1 MYNLII
7 SGVLAVVAFL
17 VVGLAAGFQ
26 YWWGGL
32 LAALLVFLGSFLLI
46 ARYVT
51 KQLEAIMEP
60 AMKDIQAQRFDKG
73 IRDLKEALKWAKW
86 QIYVESQINSAI
98 GMVYYVRREFSTAF
112 PYLEK
117 GFFKNWVTMG
127 MLAVT
132 YMKRNKN
139 DKMREV
145 FDKALLASPKESLL
159 YSLYAYC
166 LNETGETVKGC
177 EVLAKGLA
185 KLPGDENLK
194 QNLELLR
201 EGKKMKMKGY
211 GEMWLQFHLESLATL
226 QKQQMKQQ
234 MAAMGRRPRF
244 LRK

>member
-1 MYNLII
+1 MYNLLI
-7 SGVLAVVAFL
+7 SAAAALVAFFL
-17 VVGLAAGFQ
+17 VTLTAGFH

-32 LAALLVFLGSFLLI
+32 LAALLIFMGSFLLI
-46 ARYVT
+46 SRIVT
-51 KQLEAIMEP
+51 KKLEAIMEP

-73 IRDLKEALKWAKW
+73 IRDLKGALVYGKW

-98 GMVYYVRREFSTAF
+98 GMVYFVRREFTTAF

-132 YMKRNKN
+132 YMKRNKR
-139 DKMREV
+139 DLMRET
-145 FDKALLASPKESLL
+145 FDKAVLASPKESLL
-159 YSLYAYC
+159 WSLYGYC
-166 LNETGETVKGC
+166 LNECGESVKAC

-211 GEMWLQFHLESLATL
+211 GEMWLQFHLESLATI
-226 QKQQMKQQ
+226 QKQQ
-234 MAAMGRRPRF
+234 MAAMGGRRRVI
-244 LRK
+244 RK